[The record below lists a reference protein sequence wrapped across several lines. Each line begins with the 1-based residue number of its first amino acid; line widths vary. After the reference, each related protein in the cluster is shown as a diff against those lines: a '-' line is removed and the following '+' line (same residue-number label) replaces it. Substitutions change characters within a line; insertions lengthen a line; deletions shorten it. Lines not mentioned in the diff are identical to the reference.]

1 MEKKK
6 PTNGTGEAMELELDP
21 QDRPTHDAETEEEP
35 AYRVD
40 DRRHWMR
47 GEQADEPE
55 TEVTPAR
62 PSIVDEY
69 RERAEAA
76 EAKLQ
81 EYIEAFKSFRAEQ
94 DDYRLRLD
102 RDVTRRVEQQFGGM
116 VAELLETVDNLDLAL
131 SHASEIP
138 EAEPLA
144 KGVALARDRFLAT
157 LERAGI
163 EKIVPDDEPFDPN
176 EAEALRLDPVDSE
189 EADGKVTET
198 MRPGYRLGDQLIRP
212 ARVAVGR
219 KS

>member
-1 MEKKK
+1 MDKKK
-6 PTNGTGEAMELELDP
+6 TTNGDGELELDRR
-21 QDRPTHDAETEEEP
+21 DRATRNGEMEEEP

-40 DRRHWMR
+40 DRRHWIR
-47 GEQADEPE
+47 GEEADESE
-55 TEVTPAR
+55 AEVKPAT
-62 PSIVDEY
+62 PSIIDEY

-81 EYIEAFKSFRAEQ
+81 EYIAAFKSFRTEQ
-94 DDYRLRLD
+94 EDYRLRLD
-102 RDVTRRVEQQFGGM
+102 RDVTRRVDQKFAAM

-131 SHASEIP
+131 THATEIP
-138 EAEPLA
+138 QAEPLA
-144 KGVALARDRFLAT
+144 KGVALARDQFLAT

-176 EAEALRLDPVDSE
+176 ESEALRLDPVDSE
-189 EADGKVTET
+189 DADGKVTET